1 MPTRINHDLTVFKN
15 FAIHGD
21 QKIQFR
27 VGFFNLFNQAWVTT
41 NSAADIDLV
50 LNTTC
55 NVSRQRRAQRRRRRR
70 PTTSA
75 TRRRASSYDQNTI
88 DNFGKINLKR
98 GRRVIEFV
106 LKYYF

>member
-15 FAIHGD
+15 FASDGD
-21 QKIQFR
+21 QKIQFS

-50 LNTTC
+50 LNTVC
-55 NVSRQRRAQRRRRRR
+55 NVTPQRRAQRRRRRR
-70 PTTSA
+70 GQRLRPDA
-75 TRRRASSYDQNTI
+75 GLQYDQNTK

-98 GRRVIEFV
+98 GRRVMEFV